1 MYFTHHD
8 PDQDN
13 KSIPLIVNDPVDQL
27 HTSGDSRVSSVSNS
41 ISASQNI
48 GVIHH
53 TTSNNNGIMQT
64 SKDPSSFSTKSAKI
78 MNAVSRKGFTSEKF
92 TDFDSSQR
100 AIGIAVVAILVYLLM
115 GTLVFGLWVDGW
127 TLVDALYYTVAT
139 FTTV

>member
-1 MYFTHHD
+1 MYFTHHN

-13 KSIPLIVNDPVDQL
+13 KSIPLIVNDPVHHL
-27 HTSGDSRVSSVSNS
+27 HTSGDSRVSSASNS
-41 ISASQNI
+41 ISASQTT

-53 TTSNNNGIMQT
+53 TTNNNNGIMQN
-64 SKDPSSFSTKSAKI
+64 SKDPSSFSSKTAKI
-78 MNAVSRKGFTSEKF
+78 MNVVSQKGFTEEEF
-92 TDFDSSQR
+92 TDFDSSR
-100 AIGIAVVAILVYLLM
+100 KAIGIAVVAISVYLLM